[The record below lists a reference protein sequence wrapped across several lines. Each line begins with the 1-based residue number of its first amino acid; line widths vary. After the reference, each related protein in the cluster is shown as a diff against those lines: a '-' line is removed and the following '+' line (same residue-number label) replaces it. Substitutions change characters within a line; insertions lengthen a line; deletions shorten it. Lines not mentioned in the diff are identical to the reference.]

1 MFPCTPYTRSR
12 EASYRAARNARDGS
26 CAAGFADVVFDILD
40 SASYLWI
47 DMESSEEPRAEKST
61 KQTVD
66 EASRE
71 DLIKQVKR
79 QLAILQKAKAKCDDL
94 GRKCQEKDKVIEQLR
109 SRCDRYE
116 QDQAELGELRQAYQ
130 SLQEAQEKQ
139 FYSFKVLEEQL
150 ATSNEDLVKWR
161 HKYQECL
168 EKLECTESKMA
179 TLTQGTECL
188 QQELCCLEAKNQAAN
203 SKVEELSHSQ
213 KQLQE
218 ERAILQQQ
226 LDVLKQDKCQ
236 EAAGSEAMLEMS
248 QSHMKQK
255 IEELLSQ
262 CSILMQERDVCNL
275 AREALVQQAENA
287 NEEAANLRQKIS
299 VLLEERSSLE
309 NQRDEKMN
317 ECNLLQEEKHGLE
330 RQVSD
335 LYQTKE
341 DLEAKEKEF
350 AKILDDNSSLEK
362 LLAEAMNENTQL
374 QESVNS
380 LQVKLYE
387 KETEKQRLADELE
400 TAKNLA
406 FSESQRLEDVIR
418 NLEDTLAN
426 QIQKHQNVEHAL
438 EVSLCQQIE
447 SEKLIE
453 NLKAAFL
460 PCSQRENPVEIVC
473 TPTKSSELLGPQV
486 ALKKQEEVT
495 EQEEKSAVASVGYL
509 EEALKKMQTE
519 KADLEEELANIKNT
533 DQQLFEELQTSISKV
548 SLLEKELDQSFHEKQ
563 NIVDELC
570 QVKDLQRFLEDE
582 ATELQQECEKL
593 KAQSGRLE
601 ADLDNDRLHI
611 QKLEHELEAAECR
624 DQQSFREMEMLR
636 LQLKDLALHALK
648 YQEAFRDCTPGNME
662 PHVLLK
668 AFHRICQLILE
679 AAEQNLVDIQ
689 VEGLLPGMGATL
701 VLNDFSDDRG
711 AVGEKPGEDNEG
723 AVSAE
728 AYERLKSEIE
738 RVHEQLH
745 ANIRAV
751 DLLQFEK
758 RAIEEELMLEKSRKD
773 CLNKE
778 LTASAH
784 QIGLLE
790 GKIADMESQFQAR
803 LSDLFELE
811 EKRRELKEKDLFLED
826 VLEQVIAIREDYEVL
841 EGLQQEYAGLMD
853 ELCVCDSSRKIISE
867 AKKKF
872 CALQEQYMQLRACW
886 ENLELDLKRANHQ
899 ITPPDQEALNP
910 AIPNEHL
917 ETEGGD
923 TGEVITAPVLGEG
936 GCEDVEI
943 RRRCTDLRSEVEGA
957 RDIDRHLSEDCSS
970 QRAHL
975 LTSTKTQESICEEV
989 SKLKAE
995 LQGKSK
1001 LLDQIHCKLDD
1012 QLEQSEKLEA
1022 LLIDTNKD
1030 LQECKNDVL
1039 KKDSE
1044 LARLTNE
1051 LSHLKDQLNFYEEE
1065 CARLCAVF
1073 QPESSNE
1080 ASMQH
1085 DMLREWYRAHR
1096 TMLKL
1101 LSQLIAHASRQQ
1113 HPKVLSDGNGD
1124 SDVLSEARCLHVTLS
1139 EKLESVSFEEKPSP
1153 SLPCVISRAV
1163 CEDLVAELALI
1174 KSFGQMLDTL
1184 SVDEPKIPLI
1194 KPQAEPEV
1202 EVQRSDE
1209 AIAYLRSS
1217 VQKKEDKLKKYKDK
1231 IVKLQKEVAD
1241 KNEQVNFME
1250 RELSGM
1256 KEELKKNTEASK
1268 HSVQNFQSLQN
1279 EYDKLQDQNEATRS
1293 LCKKLEDKLAS
1304 AVDELA
1310 AAKVALADAFT
1321 EKDKLEQKNDKLI
1334 LEVKAWEQVTAELEG
1349 ELTSVES
1356 RASSAKEQEEKLLSY
1371 IKVVEEQASE
1381 ANKQL
1386 LAEKE
1391 RHARTT
1397 AQLQK
1402 VEKDSKKYNL
1412 LNLEIVDYERSVE
1425 ELNNKL
1431 TAKDDE
1437 LAETREESLA
1447 YQSKIANLLE
1457 QIGFLENQKKADD
1470 ERQVVY
1476 KETIANLKE
1485 ELSKSRKCQEDLQ
1498 QAKVRL
1504 ESEVKAAQ
1512 LREEELKSQSAT
1524 ASQQIVA
1531 LEDNL
1536 QQVRER
1542 HRQTVRALDA
1552 ESASLKRQLSAA
1564 NAELES
1570 KNVEFENY
1578 KVRAYSVLKQQKE
1591 NTAHTDSRELSD
1603 VQEKLQ
1609 ATIEQMNQ
1617 QIEDLKAQLEM
1628 SQADSKANRDE
1639 CDRMAQQHQ
1648 SIVSKLEQQ
1657 EHDSKRRLEE
1667 AMRQKSVEMEVELE
1681 KRLQQQHED
1690 LSNKYQK
1697 KLATLEEEHKRTLEA
1712 HLESV
1717 DGLKREIAE
1726 MQQKLP
1732 HQSSQLEE
1740 TTVIDI
1746 STLER
1751 QDGEGSESIS
1761 PVPPIAAK
1769 TSPWNLVPAG
1779 DIKPFEQLLG
1789 ESDTTAAGGDVQFLH
1804 AKVRDSEKKVDHL
1817 AELLNESESSNL
1829 RLSEQVRV
1837 LKEEIRRLERNQE
1850 REKHKNNL
1858 EYLKNVFMKFVTLRG
1873 GSEKERLV
1881 PVLTTMLKLSPEEKK
1896 ELQAVVT
1903 GETRQQD
1910 PTGASGW
1917 GGYLPRWTGFVG

>member
-1 MFPCTPYTRSR
+1 MFPCKPYTRSR
-12 EASYRAARNARDGS
+12 EASSRAARNVRGGS
-26 CAAGFADVVFDILD
+26 CAAGFVDVVFDILD
-40 SASYLWI
+40 SGSYLWI
-47 DMESSEEPRAEKST
+47 DMESSQEPRAETSK

-94 GRKCQEKDKVIEQLR
+94 GRKCQEKDKVIGQLR
-109 SRCDRYE
+109 SQCETYE

-139 FYSFKVLEEQL
+139 FDSFKVLEEQL

-179 TLTQGTECL
+179 TLTQGTEFL
-188 QQELCCLEAKNQAAN
+188 QQELSWLEAENQAAN
-203 SKVEELSHSQ
+203 SKVDELSHSQ

-218 ERAILQQQ
+218 ERTILQQQ
-226 LDVLKQDKCQ
+226 LDILKQDKCQ
-236 EAAGSEAMLEMS
+236 EAAGSEATLEMS

-262 CSILMQERDVCNL
+262 CSVLMQERDVCNL

-387 KETEKQRLADELE
+387 KEAEKQRLADELE

-426 QIQKHQNVEHAL
+426 QIQKRQNVEHAL

-447 SEKLIE
+447 SDE
-453 NLKAAFL
+453 
-460 PCSQRENPVEIVC
+460 VDIVC
-473 TPTKSSELLGPQV
+473 TPTKSSELLGTQV
-486 ALKKQEEVT
+486 ALTKQEEVT
-495 EQEEKSAVASVGYL
+495 EQEEKSAVTSVGYL

-711 AVGEKPGEDNEG
+711 AVVEKPGEDNEG

-728 AYERLKSEIE
+728 AYERLKSEME
-738 RVHEQLH
+738 RVQEQLH
-745 ANIRAV
+745 ENIRAV

-758 RAIEEELMLEKSRKD
+758 RAIEEELGLEKSRKD

-790 GKIADMESQFQAR
+790 GKIADMESEFQAR

-826 VLEQVIAIREDYEVL
+826 VLEQVIALREDYEVL
-841 EGLQQEYAGLMD
+841 EGLQQENAGLLD
-853 ELCVCDSSRKIISE
+853 ELCVCDSCRKTISG
-867 AKKKF
+867 AKKNLI
-872 CALQEQYMQLRACW
+872 ALLEQYMQLRVCW
-886 ENLELDLKRANHQ
+886 ENLELDLKRANHR
-899 ITPPDQEALNP
+899 ITPPDQEALNL

-917 ETEGGD
+917 ETEGIG
-923 TGEVITAPVLGEG
+923 TGQVITAPVLDEG

-943 RRRCTDLRSEVEGA
+943 RRRCTDLQSGVEGT
-957 RDIDRHLSEDCSS
+957 RDIDRHLSEYCSS

-975 LTSTKTQESICEEV
+975 LTSTKTQERICEEV

-1001 LLDQIHCKLDD
+1001 LLDQIHGKLDD

-1022 LLIDTNKD
+1022 LLIDKDKD
-1030 LQECKNDVL
+1030 LQECKNNVL

-1051 LSHLKDQLNFYEEE
+1051 LSHLKDQLIFYEEE

-1080 ASMQH
+1080 AGMQR

-1101 LSQLIAHASRQQ
+1101 LSQLIVHASRQQ

-1124 SDVLSEARCLHVTLS
+1124 SDVLSEARCLHAIVS
-1139 EKLESVSFEEKPSP
+1139 EKLESVSFEEEEPSP
-1153 SLPCVISRAV
+1153 SLPCVISRAL
-1163 CEDLVAELALI
+1163 CEDLVTELALI
-1174 KSFGQMLDTL
+1174 KSFGHMLDTL

-1202 EVQRSDE
+1202 EVQRSDKE
-1209 AIAYLRSS
+1209 IAYLQSS
-1217 VQKKEDKLKKYKDK
+1217 VQEKEDKLKKYKDK
-1231 IVKLQKEVAD
+1231 IVKLQREVAD

-1256 KEELKKNTEASK
+1256 KEELEKNTEAFK

-1279 EYDKLQDQNEATRS
+1279 EYDNLQDQNEATRS
-1293 LCKKLEDKLAS
+1293 LCKELEDKLAS
-1304 AVDELA
+1304 AVSDLA
-1310 AAKVALADAFT
+1310 AAKFALADAST
-1321 EKDKLEQKNDKLI
+1321 EKDALKQKNEMLI
-1334 LEVKAWEQVTAELEG
+1334 LEVKAWEQCMAELEG
-1349 ELTSVES
+1349 KLTSVES
-1356 RASSAKEQEEKLLSY
+1356 QASSAKDQKEKLLCY

-1391 RHARTT
+1391 QHART
-1397 AQLQK
+1397 AAELQR
-1402 VEKDSKKYNL
+1402 VEKEYKKYAL
-1412 LNLEIVDYERSVE
+1412 LQLEIADYEHSVKDLNK
-1425 ELNNKL
+1425 ELNEKN
-1431 TAKDDE
+1431 DE
-1437 LAETREESLA
+1437 LDITRKESLA
-1447 YQSKIANLLE
+1447 YQSKIANLIE

-1470 ERQVVY
+1470 ERQLAY

-1485 ELSKSRKCQEDLQ
+1485 ELSKSKKYQEDLL

-1512 LREEELKSQSAT
+1512 LREEELKSQCETTSK
-1524 ASQQIVA
+1524 QIVA

-1536 QQVRER
+1536 QQVQER

-1552 ESASLKRQLSAA
+1552 KCASLKRQLSVAK
-1564 NAELES
+1564 AELEN

-1578 KVRAYSVLKQQKE
+1578 KVRAYSVLKQQRE

-1617 QIEDLKAQLEM
+1617 QIEDLKTQLEM

-1639 CDRMAQQHQ
+1639 CDRLAQQHQ

-1667 AMRQKSVEMEVELE
+1667 AVRQKSVEMEVELE

-1751 QDGEGSESIS
+1751 QQGEGSESIS

-1804 AKVRDSEKKVDHL
+1804 AKVSDSEKKVEHL
-1817 AELLNESESSNL
+1817 VELLNESESSNL
-1829 RLSEQVRV
+1829 RLGEQVRV

-1850 REKHKNNL
+1850 RQKHNKNM
-1858 EYLKNVFMKFVTLRG
+1858 EYLKNIFMKFVTLRG

-1903 GETRQQD
+1903 GETGQQE
-1910 PTGASGW
+1910 PNGASGW